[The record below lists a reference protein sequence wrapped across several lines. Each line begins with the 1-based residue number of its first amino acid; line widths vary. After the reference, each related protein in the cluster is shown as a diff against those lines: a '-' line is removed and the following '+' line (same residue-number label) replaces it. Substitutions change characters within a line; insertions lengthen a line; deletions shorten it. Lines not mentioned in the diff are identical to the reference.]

1 MSQSYFSFD
10 DEFSIEGWY
19 CTLEDENWFL
29 VGEKNLRYYSDMW
42 PSKAQPYL
50 KNLIPDYLLFL
61 IRGILHQLV
70 NQLIIN

>member
-1 MSQSYFSFD
+1 MRNSQLRGGIALWKMKIGS
-10 DEFSIEGWY
+10 W
-19 CTLEDENWFL
+19 W
-29 VGEKNLRYYSDMW
+29 VKKNLRYYSDMW